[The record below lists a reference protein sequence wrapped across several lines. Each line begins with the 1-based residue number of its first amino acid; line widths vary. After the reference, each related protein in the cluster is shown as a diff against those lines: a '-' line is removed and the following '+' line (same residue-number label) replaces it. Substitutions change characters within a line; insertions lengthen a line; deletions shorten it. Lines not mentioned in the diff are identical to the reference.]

1 MLKFQNEHL
10 LILERE
16 YVSLIFIILHKLLLF
31 TLSPIIKKNNNKQ
44 RTRLALESKIWV
56 WTKHHHPFWRD
67 CWPLF
72 FKILSLDLLYLKN
85 GGNNG
90 FPQRV
95 SMGCEVSMHSPEIR
109 ETLTSW
115 QLPGW
120 GTATQTHYVQ
130 SVSTQVSEKHF
141 RPMRNNFNKQKVS
154 SMTFTEKS
162 PFPLKG
168 QFESQIH

>member
-31 TLSPIIKKNNNKQ
+31 TLPPIIKKNNNKQ

-67 CWPLF
+67 CWLLF

-95 SMGCEVSMHSPEIR
+95 SVGCEVSMHSPEIR

-115 QLPGW
+115 QLPGS
-120 GTATQTHYVQ
+120 GHSHANPLCSECEHLGLRETFQTNEKQ
-130 SVSTQVSEKHF
+130 FQQTESE
-141 RPMRNNFNKQKVS
+141 FNDIYK
-154 SMTFTEKS
+154 EK
-162 PFPLKG
+162 PFSL
-168 QFESQIH
+168 ERTI